1 MRIIQIEPTPS
12 PNAMKITLD
21 ERLPRGQRHTWTAA
35 NRDKAPDLIK
45 RLLDIPGVAEV
56 FHTADFMS
64 VERKPGADWE
74 RILAGVRRAF
84 GEDAAPPSAEPAA
97 DDHFGEV
104 RVYVQKFRGIP
115 LQVRV
120 RTDRQEVRV
129 NAPDR
134 FIDAAMKA
142 QYGSPNLIR
151 ERVLHDYGIRYGEL
165 QDIAAQVLQ
174 ELDAAYDDER
184 LARLTELALQNRDA
198 AEAAE
203 RGPLPAEEVA
213 KRLAHPDWK
222 VRYAAL
228 ERLKPDIG
236 NLPVVVQA
244 ASDDHFSVR
253 RLAAV
258 YLGDI
263 KDPAVYPHLY
273 RLLKDPSPAVR
284 RTAGDCLSDI
294 GDPDAIGPMCE
305 ALSDPSKI
313 VRWRAARFLYEVG
326 NETALDALRK
336 AADDPEFE
344 VRMQVRYAIAR
355 IEGGEEAAG
364 TVWQQM
370 TRSRQS

>member
-1 MRIIQIEPTPS
+1 MRIINIEPTPS
-12 PNAMKITLD
+12 PNAMKINLD
-21 ERLPRGQRHTWTAA
+21 ERLPDGRRYTFTEA
-35 NRDKAPDLIK
+35 NKAKAPDLI
-45 RLLDIPGVAEV
+45 RRMLDIPGVTEV

-74 RILAGVRRAF
+74 QILTAVRAAF
-84 GEDAAPPSAEPAA
+84 GEDAGDAPAGPAV
-97 DDHFGEV
+97 DDGYGEA

-120 RTDRQEVRV
+120 KTDREEVRV
-129 NAPDR
+129 SAPER

-165 QDIAAQVLQ
+165 AEIAEQVVQ
-174 ELDAAYDDER
+174 ELDAAYDGER
-184 LARLTELALQNRDA
+184 LAKLTERALQNKDA
-198 AEAAE
+198 GDAPERQPLTKGQIAE
-203 RGPLPAEEVA
+203 
-213 KRLAHPDWK
+213 KMAHPDWK

-228 ERLKPDIG
+228 DQLKPDMES
-236 NLPVVVQA
+236 LPLIVQA
-244 ASDDHFSVR
+244 ARDDHFSVR

-263 KDPAVYPHLY
+263 GEPAVFPHLY
-273 RLLKDPSPAVR
+273 ALLKDPSPAVR

-305 ALSDPSKI
+305 SLKDPSKI

-326 NETALDALRK
+326 DETALDALK
-336 AADDPEFE
+336 NAADDPEFE
-344 VRMQVRYAIAR
+344 VRMQIQYAIAR

-370 TRSRQS
+370 TRRRR